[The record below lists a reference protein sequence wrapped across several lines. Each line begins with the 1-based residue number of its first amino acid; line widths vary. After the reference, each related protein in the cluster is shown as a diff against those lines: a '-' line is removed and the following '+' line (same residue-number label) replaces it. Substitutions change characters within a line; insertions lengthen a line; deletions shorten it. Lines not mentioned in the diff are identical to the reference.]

1 MIIHKNTLRNMKK
14 NTVILLFTIICFSAC
29 SREAPQVN
37 SPFQDGELIRLE
49 KTVLHDKIKG
59 GWAGQVIGCAYA
71 GPTEFRWQGAMIHN
85 RVPIP
90 WNEDMLTYWY
100 DNAPQ
105 LFDDIYMDL
114 TFVQVFEEHGLDAS
128 DTLHALAFANAEYHL
143 WHANQ
148 AARYN
153 ILSGIMPPASGHWK
167 NNPHADDI
175 DFQIEADFAG
185 LMSPGMI
192 NASSDISDK
201 IGHIMNYGDGWYGGV
216 YVAGMYT
223 QAFVS
228 DDINF
233 VVREALKAIPPQSR
247 FYQTIAD
254 VISLHEQFPDDWQ
267 RTWFEIQRKWGADVG
282 CPDGV
287 FRAFNIDASI
297 NAAWIVLGLLYGE
310 GDFGKTID
318 ISTRAGDDSDC
329 NPSNAAGILGT
340 MLGYSNIPEYWMQGL
355 DRVEHRNFS
364 YMEMS
369 LLDVY
374 DIGFRH
380 ALEMIER
387 NGGNV
392 GDNYVEIKYQEVE
405 TVRFEQAFEG
415 LYPVKR
421 IAHDGWPTPRKWL
434 NVNTREYNNTFVGSG
449 FVISGT
455 AHKSGNMPE
464 YDLKIDV
471 YVNGEFVETSIMP
484 TSSMRRK
491 LDIYWNYDL
500 PEGSHDVRL
509 VANDIPAGY
518 QVNVNSVLVYSNTD
532 PGPQNY

>member
-1 MIIHKNTLRNMKK
+1 MKN
-14 NTVILLFTIICFSAC
+14 NTAFLLLALIALAGCTPTAPG
-29 SREAPQVN
+29 EAP
-37 SPFQDGELIRLE
+37 PFREGEMIGME
-49 KTVLHDKIKG
+49 KTVLMDKIKG

-71 GPTEFRWQGAMIHN
+71 GPTEFRWRGAMIHN
-85 RVPIP
+85 RVPIR
-90 WNEDMLTYWY
+90 WDEDMLTYWY

-114 TFVQVFEEHGLDAS
+114 TFVEVFEKHGLDAS

-192 NASSDISDK
+192 NAASGISDK

-216 YVAGMYT
+216 FVAGMYT
-223 QAFVS
+223 QAFIS
-228 DDINF
+228 DDIHF
-233 VVREALKAIPPQSR
+233 VVREALKAIPEESR
-247 FYQTIAD
+247 FYKTIAD
-254 VISLHEQFPDDWQ
+254 VIRLHEDHPDDWQ
-267 RTWFEIQRKWGADVG
+267 RAWFEIQRTWGADVG

-287 FRAFNIDASI
+287 FTAFNIDASI
-297 NAAWIVLGLLYGE
+297 NAAWITLGLLYGE

-340 MLGYSNIPEYWMQGL
+340 MLGFNNIPEYWLQGL
-355 DRVEHRNFS
+355 DRVEDRNFS
-364 YMEMS
+364 YTDMS

-374 DIGFRH
+374 DMGFKH

-387 NGGNV
+387 HGGTV
-392 GDNYVEIKYQEVE
+392 GENEVEIRYQEVE
-405 TVRFEQAFEG
+405 TVRLEQAFEG

-421 IAHDGWPTPRKWL
+421 IAHDGWPTPRMRL
-434 NVNTREYNNTFVGSG
+434 SADSPEYVNTFEGSG

-455 AHKSGNMPE
+455 AHKSGDLPE
-464 YDLKIDV
+464 YELKVDV
-471 YVNGEFVETSIMP
+471 YVNGEFVETSVMP

-491 LDIYWNYDL
+491 LDIYWTYDL

-509 VANDIPAGY
+509 VANDIPPGY
-518 QVNVNSVLVYSNTD
+518 MVSVNHVLVYSDTD